1 VTIAFLLTALVVCIS
16 PGIGV
21 VYTLSMALR
30 RGVRA
35 GLLASFGC
43 TLCTVLHLGF
53 ALAGLAA
60 VLHTTALLF
69 QAIKFAGVVYL
80 LWMAWA
86 TLRRGGALDLESRA
100 STEGAGR
107 IVWRGVL
114 LNVLN
119 PKLPLFFVA
128 FLPQFVPAADPH
140 ATLLL
145 AELGAVF
152 VAMTF
157 AVFAAY
163 AVFAGSAQ
171 RAIVERPRA
180 LRMMRR
186 LFAASFAALGLRLA
200 FERA

>member
-1 VTIAFLLTALVVCIS
+1 VTVAFLLTALVVCIS

-30 RGVRA
+30 GGVRA
-35 GLLASFGC
+35 GLLASLGC

-60 VLHTTALLF
+60 ILHTTAVLF
-69 QAIKFAGVVYL
+69 QAIKFAGVLYL

-86 TLRRGGALDLESRA
+86 TLRRGGTLDLESRA
-100 STEGAGR
+100 ETGGAGR

-114 LNVLN
+114 LNLLN

-128 FLPQFVPAADPH
+128 FLPQFVPADDPH
-140 ATLLL
+140 ATVLL
-145 AELGAVF
+145 AELGIVF

-157 AVFAAY
+157 AIFAAY
-163 AVFAGSAQ
+163 ALFAGAAR
-171 RAIVERPRA
+171 RAIVESPRA
-180 LRMMRR
+180 LRVMRR
-186 LFAASFAALGLRLA
+186 VFAASFAALGLRLA
-200 FERA
+200 FEKA